1 MELTFSTKLMRDLA
15 ADSKKA
21 YKQLGAENG
30 QAFIGVIADFRAAV
44 FAGDVPGDPT
54 STRYDDLSFQLDW
67 VVSSNCTL
75 HTVVMVVSATNNE
88 AWRDCYRI
96 RLDAVTLGKEIIS

>member
-1 MELTFSTKLMRDLA
+1 LELTFSTKFMRDLA

-21 YKQLGAENG
+21 YKHLGADNG

-44 FAGDVPGDPT
+44 FVGDVPGNPA
-54 STRYDDLSFQLDW
+54 SVRRDDQSFRIDW
-67 VVSSNCTL
+67 VVSSTCTL
-75 HTVVMVVSATNNE
+75 HTVVTVASTSNDE

-96 RLDAVTLGKEIIS
+96 RLDTVTLGKEILS